1 MKSTHYEMSS
11 YINSFLIDQFKIIN
25 NHFKIISDNLKT
37 VTLKYIS
44 IYHETVFEKVC
55 MIGEMVLDSLL

>member
-25 NHFKIISDNLKT
+25 NNFKIISDNIKT

-55 MIGEMVLDSLL
+55 MIGEMVLD